1 MDRRSWL
8 WRRKSSEK
16 SPSGETE
23 SSAGS
28 ISSFSERFS
37 DDQVLLTHN
46 IQSPEVTSKTA
57 PSDEELNETVK
68 TLSAKLSEALVN
80 IREKE
85 DLVKQHAKVAEEAVS
100 GWEKAE
106 AEVLIQKRLIDT
118 ANQKNSILEERISHL
133 DGALKECLRQLRQ
146 AREEQEQNVQTSCE
160 WESTKSVLE
169 NKLVQLQSQLQSS
182 NANNSNV
189 QDLQFKLEY
198 VEKQNSIL
206 KLELVS
212 ISKELKLMTSER
224 DLSTHAAETASK
236 QQLESIKKAAKLEAE
251 CRMLKAFGQK
261 RSAVNDHKSSAA
273 SSAYVEPCTYSLS
286 TTGERLSRVENDSCN
301 MNGLEPNN
309 NDQNSSGFLS
319 SASVSELS
327 QYKHEKS
334 HTRDLIASSLEIN
347 LMDDFLEME
356 KLAARPDT
364 VCESSN
370 GRGAHT
376 SEPIIRTEHRAA
388 ISQTDEVEKL
398 AKMEVEKLKLEMEL
412 TECQGELKISKEQL
426 EETKD
431 NLIEVRV
438 QFSMENEA
446 RRKLEA
452 EFKATITKLKDLTE
466 HSQKMEFEIVE
477 LKTKLSMENE
487 ARRKL
492 EAEFKATMTKLKD
505 LTEHSK
511 KMEAEIVELKEKLS
525 MENAAKKKTEAEV
538 ESVNTMIRNLVER
551 LEEAQIDVVEL
562 QAQLITANEAKRA
575 AEAEVEATSVNL
587 KKLEFCLEETEVK
600 CLGIQTQLEMVER
613 MKSGVEAELEATNAK
628 KYVSESQLKATEL
641 ELQTLLSKVDSLR
654 VELCEERALHLKTA
668 TKLQK
673 LEIDHSV
680 IKSASQLQKGTIFGE
695 FKINKDKE
703 MAIAASRFAECQ
715 KTIASINW
723 QLKSLA
729 SMDDFLIDSDEPLQI
744 Q

>member
-28 ISSFSERFS
+28 ILSLSERFS
-37 DDQVLLTHN
+37 DDQVLLNHN

-68 TLSAKLSEALVN
+68 SLSAKLSEALVN

-85 DLVKQHAKVAEEAVS
+85 DLIKQHAKVAEEAVS

-106 AEVLIQKRLIDT
+106 AEVLIQKRLVDT
-118 ANQKNSILEERISHL
+118 ANQKNSILVERISHL
-133 DGALKECLRQLRQ
+133 DGALRECLRQLRQ

-160 WESTKSVLE
+160 WESTKSELE

-182 NANNSNV
+182 KSNDSNV
-189 QDLQFKLEY
+189 QDLQCKLEY

-224 DLSTHAAETASK
+224 DLSTHGAETASK
-236 QQLESIKKAAKLEAE
+236 QQLGSIKKVAKLEAE

-261 RSAVNDHKSSAA
+261 RLAVNDHKSSAA
-273 SSAYVEPCTYSLS
+273 SSAYVEPFTHTLS
-286 TTGERLSRVENDSCN
+286 NTGERLSTVENVSCN
-301 MNGLEPNN
+301 MSSLEPNN
-309 NDQNSSGFLS
+309 NDQNSSGFSS
-319 SASVSELS
+319 SALISELS
-327 QYKHEKS
+327 QYKHEKA

-356 KLAARPDT
+356 KLAAGPDT
-364 VCESSN
+364 VCESNN
-370 GRGAHT
+370 GRGAHV
-376 SEPIIRTEHRAA
+376 SEPILRTELRAA
-388 ISQTDEVEKL
+388 ISQTAEVEKL
-398 AKMEVEKLKLEMEL
+398 AKMEVAKLKLEMEL
-412 TECQGELKISKEQL
+412 TGCQGELKISKEQL
-426 EETKD
+426 KETKD
-431 NLIEVRV
+431 NLIEVRA
-438 QFSMENEA
+438 QLCIENEA
-446 RRKLEA
+446 RRKSEA

-466 HSQKMEFEIVE
+466 HSQKIEAEIVE
-477 LKTKLSMENE
+477 LKAMLSMGNE

-505 LTEHSK
+505 LTEHSQQ
-511 KMEAEIVELKEKLS
+511 MEADIVELKAKLS
-525 MENAAKKKTEAEV
+525 MANEAKKKTEAEV
-538 ESVNTMIRNLVER
+538 ESANTMIKNLVER

-562 QAQLITANEAKRA
+562 QAQLITANEAKRT
-575 AEAEVEATSVNL
+575 AEAEVEATNVKL

-600 CLGIQTQLEMVER
+600 CLGLQTQLEMVEGI
-613 MKSGVEAELEATNAK
+613 KSGVEAELEATNAK
-628 KYVSESQLKATEL
+628 KYVSESQLKETEL
-641 ELQTLLSKVDSLR
+641 ELQTLLSKVDSLQE
-654 VELCEERALHLKTA
+654 ELCEERYLHQKTA
-668 TKLQK
+668 AKLQK
-673 LEIDHSV
+673 LEVGNSV

-703 MAIAASRFAECQ
+703 MAIAASQFAECQ

-729 SMDDFLIDSDEPLQI
+729 IMDDFFIDSDEPLQI

>member
-28 ISSFSERFS
+28 ISSLSERFS
-37 DDQVLLTHN
+37 DDQVLLNHN

-57 PSDEELNETVK
+57 PNDEELNETVK

-106 AEVLIQKRLIDT
+106 AEVLIQKRLVET
-118 ANQKNSILEERISHL
+118 ANQKNSILEDRISHL

-160 WESTKSVLE
+160 WEPRKSELE
-169 NKLVQLQSQLQSS
+169 NKLVQLQSQLQ
-182 NANNSNV
+182 AKDSNV
-189 QDLQFKLEY
+189 QDVQIRLEY

-212 ISKELKLMTSER
+212 ISEELKLMTSER
-224 DLSTHAAETASK
+224 DLSTRAAETASK
-236 QQLESIKKAAKLEAE
+236 QQLESIKKVAKLEAE
-251 CRMLKAFGQK
+251 CRMLKAAQK
-261 RSAVNDHKSSAA
+261 RSAVNDHKST
-273 SSAYVEPCTYSLS
+273 V
-286 TTGERLSRVENDSCN
+286 RNDSCK
-301 MNGLEPNN
+301 MSSLEPINS
-309 NDQNSSGFLS
+309 DQSSSGFLS
-319 SASVSELS
+319 SALVSELS
-327 QYKHEKS
+327 QYKHEKP

-356 KLAARPDT
+356 ELAARPDT

-370 GRGAHT
+370 DRGAHT
-376 SEPIIRTEHRAA
+376 GEPISKTEVRAA
-388 ISQTDEVEKL
+388 ISQTAEVEKL
-398 AKMEVEKLKLEMEL
+398 ANMEEEKLKLEMEL
-412 TECQGELKISKEQL
+412 TECQGKLKISKEQL

-431 NLIEVRV
+431 NLIEVRA
-438 QFSMENEA
+438 QLSMANEA

-452 EFKATITKLKDLTE
+452 EFKANTTKLKDFTEHSQKMEAEIVELKAKLSMENEARRKSEAEFKTTMTNVKDLTE
-466 HSQKMEFEIVE
+466 HSQKMEAEIIQ
-477 LKTKLSMENE
+477 LKAKLSMANE
-487 ARRKL
+487 
-492 EAEFKATMTKLKD
+492 
-505 LTEHSK
+505 
-511 KMEAEIVELKEKLS
+511 
-525 MENAAKKKTEAEV
+525 AKKKTEAEV
-538 ESVNTMIRNLVER
+538 ESANTTVKNLDER
-551 LEEAQIDVVEL
+551 LEEAQIDVAEL
-562 QAQLITANEAKRA
+562 QAQLIIANEAKRA
-575 AEAEVEATSVNL
+575 AEAELEATNVKL
-587 KKLEFCLEETEVK
+587 KKLEFCLEETEGK
-600 CLGIQTQLEMVER
+600 CLGLQTQLEMVEG
-613 MKSGVEAELEATNAK
+613 MKSGVEAELEATNAE
-628 KYVSESQLKATEL
+628 KYVSESQLKATVVK
-641 ELQTLLSKVDSLR
+641 LQTLLSKVDSLQE
-654 VELCEERALHLKTA
+654 ELCEERDLHQKTA
-668 TKLQK
+668 AKLQK
-673 LEIDHSV
+673 LEIDNSV
-680 IKSASQLQKGTIFGE
+680 IKYAHLQKATIVGE

-703 MAIAASRFAECQ
+703 MAVAASRFAECQ

-729 SMDDFLIDSDEPLQI
+729 IMDDFLIDSDETLQI